1 MVINVGAILAGVGL
15 MVGGSYLV
23 VHGASAIATR
33 FGVPELVIGAT
44 ILALATSLPEL
55 TTVVVA
61 AAQGKHDMGLG
72 NIVGSNILN
81 VLAIL
86 GVALL
91 ILPMDVPAK
100 VNLETTAFLLIATG
114 YLLYCL
120 LFRKQLTRIDGL
132 VLVACFV
139 TFTLL
144 SYRK

>member
-1 MVINVGAILAGVGL
+1 M
-15 MVGGSYLV
+15 Y
-23 VHGASAIATR
+23 
-33 FGVPELVIGAT
+33 
-44 ILALATSLPEL
+44 
-55 TTVVVA
+55 
-61 AAQGKHDMGLG
+61 
-72 NIVGSNILN
+72 
-81 VLAIL
+81 
-86 GVALL
+86 
-91 ILPMDVPAK
+91 DVPAK